1 MLVGVEARPVAREAV
16 AREAVDLRGLGRQR
30 REVAEV
36 AGEGVE
42 EADGGVRVA
51 LQEAAALGGV
61 EDAVVGEQ
69 WDYDIS
75 YHPSNQIFNSSVLL
89 HHIRESNDDTPA
101 EEIVSCCH
109 VSKLLMMR

>member
-1 MLVGVEARPVAREAV
+1 MLVGVEARPV

-42 EADGGVRVA
+42 EADGGVR
-51 LQEAAALGGV
+51 
-61 EDAVVGEQ
+61 AVVGEQ

-75 YHPSNQIFNSSVLL
+75 YHPSNQMFNSSVLL